1 MSFHLIIDGY
11 NVIRHSPELRKHEKQ
26 ALEQGR
32 QFLVKRLS
40 SYQRMKHHGIT
51 VVFDGWE
58 EGHASE
64 GHDQVRGIK
73 VVFSRRGEK
82 ADEVIKRLSAEKKGN
97 AIVVTSDRELG
108 HACTL
113 RGSRVI
119 ESQDFLQKLSQT
131 DYLGQE
137 ERKDSDSLEDDHLPR
152 GTKKKGPS
160 RRLSKSQRKQ
170 EAVLRK
176 I

>member
-40 SYQRMKHHGIT
+40 SYQRMKNHGIT

-108 HACTL
+108 YSCTL
-113 RGSRVI
+113 RGCKVI
-119 ESQDFLQKLSQT
+119 ESQDFLQKMEQAEYS
-131 DYLGQE
+131 GRG
-137 ERKDSDSLEDDHLPR
+137 ERKDLESVDGDHPSR

-160 RRLSKSQRKQ
+160 RRLPKSQRKQ
-170 EAVLRK
+170 EAVLKK